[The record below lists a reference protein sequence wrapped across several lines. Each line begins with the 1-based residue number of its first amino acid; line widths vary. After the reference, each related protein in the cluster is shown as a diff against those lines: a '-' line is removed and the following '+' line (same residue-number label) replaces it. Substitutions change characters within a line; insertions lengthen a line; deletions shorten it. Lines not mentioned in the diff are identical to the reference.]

1 MARRLTLIYVGSSTR
16 CYPFRFN
23 ERRQL
28 CSLFVIIT
36 AMIAALF
43 PAPRSPSGIYQEKLD
58 SRKIEDNSVRWR
70 RRRSAFNYHTVSRLF
85 ASQG

>member
-1 MARRLTLIYVGSSTR
+1 MAWRLTLIYVGSSTR

-28 CSLFVIIT
+28 CPLFVIIT

-43 PAPRSPSGIYQEKLD
+43 PASRSPSGIYQEKRD

-70 RRRSAFNYHTVSRLF
+70 RCRWAFNYHTVSRLF